1 MSDLPIIK
9 RDKEK
14 LLSELAELKIKQS
27 YSRSSLVKYTMENY
41 PVGERQAYNIV
52 KEMNKKL
59 GDVFNEM
66 VGDAFT
72 DSMLFLENLRQ
83 EAIKRGDIKLSLDI
97 QKEINKINQLY
108 VDKKEV
114 TIKGEQPLFKEEED
128 V

>member
-1 MSDLPIIK
+1 MSDLPIVK
-9 RDKEK
+9 MDKEK

>member
-1 MSDLPIIK
+1 MSDLPIVK

>member
-1 MSDLPIIK
+1 MSELSIIK
-9 RDKEK
+9 MDKEK

-83 EAIKRGDIKLSLDI
+83 ETIKRGDIKLSLDI